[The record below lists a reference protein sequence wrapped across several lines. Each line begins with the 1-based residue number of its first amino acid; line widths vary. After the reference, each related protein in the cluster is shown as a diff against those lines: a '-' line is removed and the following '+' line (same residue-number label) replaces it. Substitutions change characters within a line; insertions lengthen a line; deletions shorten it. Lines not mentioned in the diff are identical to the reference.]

1 MINREFFV
9 KTARGLFEGRR
20 ILWLIP
26 LLLTLVWAACAQSP
40 DTGAIEG
47 AVLDP
52 AGRPIPGAVLV
63 LTNPSTGAAQT
74 AISDAS
80 GHFHYASLA
89 PATYLLR
96 VTADSFAPLEAH
108 AIIDVGSVTTVRAA
122 LTLASAQQSV
132 QVTDSAPVLDTAT
145 PAISTTIDHDAVD
158 NLPTGS
164 RRWSD
169 FALLTPGVT
178 PDSAADGLLSFRGI
192 GALLNN
198 NTVDG
203 ADDNQ
208 AFFSEERGRT
218 LVSYSTSEAA
228 VDEFQVNTSNY
239 SAEYG
244 RAAGGVINTVTRSG
258 TNDLHGTV
266 FYYTRNSAWGASNP
280 FTTLTTKDAAGEYI
294 TSNVRTIDT
303 VDQAGIA
310 LGGPIVKDRLFAFF
324 TYDRYSRDFP
334 GIARAYTPAEFYAQ
348 PTQQSIAT
356 LSGRLGVSPTQ
367 ALASYNQVVSGLT
380 TLLGDVPRSATQNIF
395 FPKIDWQ
402 ASERSHFTFQYNL
415 LRWNAPN
422 GVQTAPA
429 ASYGVASFGN
439 SLVSTDTAIARWAY
453 FLTPNL
459 LSEAHVQYS
468 RDLESQLSSP
478 PAPFEQPLAQNI
490 YGRAPEVSVA
500 GSSYGFRFGKPAVL
514 DRAAYPDESRDEFVD
529 SLTWVHGRHSVKT
542 GWEYNYIND
551 YSDSLY
557 DANGTY
563 TYASVINFV
572 TDYLSPNHCDNSTVG
587 VGVLPCYT
595 SYQQGIGPTSYQF
608 QSADYAV
615 FLSDEWKPVPRVT
628 LSLGLRYEYEQLP
641 NTNRALVDPDIP
653 GTAALP
659 HDSNN
664 YGPRLGL
671 AWDLSGSG
679 HSVLRLGYGI
689 YYGRIINSTAFTA
702 LTETG
707 VAHAQRTYYY
717 KPLDTGAPPFPY
729 VFSSTPY
736 LTVAPSAVYFAP
748 HFQQPEIHQTEVSF
762 QQELFHHTA
771 LTLAYMG
778 SYGRELPSF
787 IDSNIDLNAAG
798 AITYEV
804 VDPLKEGPLTGTYT
818 SKFFTARLNPNY
830 QQITRI
836 FSETN
841 SKYQAAVI
849 KVDHGANRILD
860 LHASYTY
867 SHAADFNQNATA
879 FADTNDVLDPT
890 NLRAEYGNSNYD
902 IRHRLTGGFVL
913 HSIWRAR
920 GVGGLLLNGYSLAST
935 AELRSG
941 LPYSMHVNGSIPSLQ
956 YIDTVR
962 RQETLSGLGA
972 SINGS
977 GGDNRVPFLGRNA
990 FHYPAVSNTDL
1001 RLSKRTPINERVSLE
1016 ILAETFN
1023 LLNHQNITSID
1034 TTGYTIQ
1041 NSSSLTDLP
1050 RLAWQSGV
1058 NKAGVV
1064 TGSEFGTITNA
1075 NNTSLYHQR
1084 QIQLSARL
1092 HF

>member
-1 MINREFFV
+1 MN
-9 KTARGLFEGRR
+9 TASRLFRGRR
-20 ILWLIP
+20 IFLLVP

-47 AVLDP
+47 TILDP
-52 AGRPIPGAVLV
+52 SGRPIPGAGLL
-63 LTNPSTGAAQT
+63 LTNPATGAAHAAT
-74 AISDAS
+74 TDAE
-80 GHFHYASLA
+80 GRFHYTALT

-96 VTADSFAPLEAH
+96 VSADNFATLEAN
-108 AIIDVGSVTTVRAA
+108 ATVDVGSVTGVHAA
-122 LTLASAQQSV
+122 LSVAAARQSV
-132 QVTDSAPVLDTAT
+132 QVSDVPPSVDIST
-145 PAISTTIDHDAVD
+145 PALSTTIDHDAVD
-158 NLPTGS
+158 NLPSGS

-178 PDSAADGLLSFRGI
+178 ADTAADGLLSFRGI

-218 LVSYSTSEAA
+218 LVSYSTSEAS

-258 TNDLHGTV
+258 TNDLHGTA
-266 FYYTRNSAWGASNP
+266 FFYTRNSAWGASNP
-280 FTTLTTKDAAGEYI
+280 FTTLTTKNAAGAYI
-294 TSNVRTIDT
+294 TSNIRTIDT

-310 LGGPIVKDRLFAFF
+310 LGGPIRRDKLFAFF
-324 TYDRYSRDFP
+324 TYDRYTRDYP
-334 GIARAYTPAEFYAQ
+334 GVARAYTPAKFYAQ

-356 LSGRLGVSPTQ
+356 LAGRLGVSPTL
-367 ALASYNQVVSGLT
+367 ALADYNQVVAGLT
-380 TLLGDVPRSATQNIF
+380 TLLGNVPRSANQNIF

-402 ASERSHFTFQYNL
+402 VSDRSHVTFQYNR

-422 GVQTAPA
+422 GVQTSPA
-429 ASYGVASFGN
+429 ASYGIASFGN
-439 SLVSTDTAIARWAY
+439 SLVSTDTAVARWAY
-453 FLTPNL
+453 FLTPNI
-459 LSEAHVQYS
+459 LSEAHIQYS
-468 RDLESQLSSP
+468 RDLEQELSAP
-478 PAPFEQPLAQNI
+478 PAPFEQALSQNI

-514 DRAAYPDESRDEFVD
+514 DRAAYPDESRNEFVD
-529 SLTWVHGRHSVKT
+529 SLTWARGRHTWKA
-542 GWEYNYIND
+542 GYEYNYIND

-563 TYASVINFV
+563 TYSSVLNFV
-572 TDYLSPNHCDNSTVG
+572 TDYLSPNHCDNSSTG

-608 QSADYAV
+608 QSADYAL
-615 FLSDEWKPVPRVT
+615 FLSDEWKPLPRLT

-641 NTNRALVDPDIP
+641 NTNRALVNPDIP
-653 GTAALP
+653 QSASLP
-659 HDSNN
+659 HDNNN

-671 AWDLSGSG
+671 AFDLTGSG

-702 LTETG
+702 LTATG
-707 VAHAQRTYYY
+707 VPHSQRTYYY

-736 LTVAPSAVYFAP
+736 LTVAPSAVYFDRR
-748 HFQQPEIHQTEVSF
+748 FQNPQIHQTEASF
-762 QQELFHHTA
+762 QQELFRHTA
-771 LTLAYMG
+771 LTVAYMG

-787 IDSNIDLNAAG
+787 IDSNIDLSAAST
-798 AITYEV
+798 ITYQV
-804 VDPLKEGPLTGTYT
+804 VDPLKEGPLTGLYT
-818 SKFFTARLNPNY
+818 SKFFTARLNPAY

-867 SHAADFNQNATA
+867 SHAADYNQNATA

-890 NLRAEYGNSNYD
+890 DLRAEYGNSNFD

-913 HSIWRAR
+913 HSAWHAR
-920 GVGGLLLNGYSLAST
+920 GFSSYLLNGYTLAST

-941 LPYSMHVNGSIPSLQ
+941 LPYSMHVNGSIPSIQ

-962 RQETLSGLGA
+962 RQQTLSGLGA
-972 SINGS
+972 SLNGS
-977 GGDNRVPFLGRNA
+977 GGDNRVPFLGRNS

-1001 RLSKRTPINERVSLE
+1001 RLTKRTPINDRVSLE

-1034 TTGYTIQ
+1034 TTGYIVQ
-1041 NSSSLTDLP
+1041 DSSSLTGIPKLN
-1050 RLAWQSGV
+1050 WQSGV
-1058 NKAGVV
+1058 NKLGVV
-1064 TGSEFGTITNA
+1064 TGSEFGTVTNA
-1075 NNTSLYHQR
+1075 NNTSLYRQR
-1084 QIQLSARL
+1084 QIQLSLRL